1 MTRWWLSFADDDGF
15 RGAVCLYAPT
25 PMLAHL
31 QACARGLNPGGEV
44 LILPMLDTED
54 LDVPEGVLMSAEFI
68 ESRGL
73 GGKKPDAMGSDWI
86 DRTSAEIVA
95 QNSRNRGK
103 A

>member
-15 RGAVCLYAPT
+15 RGAVCIRAHT
-25 PMLAHL
+25 PMMAHL
-31 QACARGLNPGGEV
+31 LVSARGLNPGGEV
-44 LILPMLDTED
+44 LILPMPDVED

-73 GGKKPDAMGSDWI
+73 GGKKPKAMGYDWI
-86 DRTSAEIVA
+86 DRTSADILA